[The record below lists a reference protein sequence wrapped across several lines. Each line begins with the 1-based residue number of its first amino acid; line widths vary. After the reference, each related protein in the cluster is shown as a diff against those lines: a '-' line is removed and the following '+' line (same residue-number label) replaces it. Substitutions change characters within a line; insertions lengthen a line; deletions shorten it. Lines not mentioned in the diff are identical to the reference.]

1 MPRESQDFSRRARLR
16 EKMDEPCSR
25 EEMRACLEDLA
36 RLNRWFLATRPVLAW
51 LGRLDLAGRGRRVT
65 LLDVG
70 CGYGDT
76 LRRIGRWAEARAI
89 PMDLTGID
97 LNPDAVAIATEAS
110 GPASAIR
117 WVACDVFAYK
127 PPAPFDLIV
136 SSLFTHHLDD
146 EELIRFVGWMEARAG
161 FGWCINDLC
170 RAPIPY
176 YLLRAFA
183 RVAGLHAFVQHD
195 GPVSIA
201 RAFRPQDWRRIC
213 AEAGLKE
220 RDVIIRAYTPARLC
234 VMRRKA

>member
-1 MPRESQDFSRRARLR
+1 MPRERMDFSRRARLR
-16 EKMDEPCSR
+16 EKLDGPCSR
-25 EEMRACLEDLA
+25 EELRVCLEDLA
-36 RLNRWFLATRPVLAW
+36 RLNRWFLATRPVFAW
-51 LGRLDLAGRGRRVT
+51 LGQLDLAGQGRRVT

-76 LRRIGRWAEARAI
+76 LRRIGIWAAAHAI

-110 GPASAIR
+110 CPASTIR
-117 WVACDVFAYK
+117 WVASDVFAYK

-146 EELIRFVGWMEARAG
+146 RELIRFVGWMDASAG
-161 FGWCINDLC
+161 LGWCINDLC
-170 RAPIPY
+170 RAPVPY

-183 RVAGLHAFVQHD
+183 RVAGLHPFVRHD

-201 RAFRPQDWRRIC
+201 RAFRPEDWRRIC
-213 AEAGLKE
+213 ADAGLKE
-220 RDVIIRAYTPARLC
+220 RDVVIRAYTPARLC
-234 VMRRKA
+234 VMRRKT

>member
-1 MPRESQDFSRRARLR
+1 MPRESQDFSRRARLG

-25 EEMRACLEDLA
+25 EELRACLEDLA
-36 RLNRWFLATRPVLAW
+36 RLNRWFLATRPVFAW
-51 LGRLDLAGRGRRVT
+51 LGQLDLAGRGRRVT

-70 CGYGDT
+70 CGFGDT
-76 LRRIGRWAEARAI
+76 LRRIGKWAEARAI

-97 LNPDAVAIATEAS
+97 LNPDAEAIATEAS

-117 WVACDVFAYK
+117 WVACNVFAYE

-146 EELIRFVGWMEARAG
+146 QELIRFVDWMEARAG
-161 FGWCINDLC
+161 LGWCINDLY
-170 RAPIPY
+170 RAPLPY
-176 YLLRAFA
+176 YLLRVFA
-183 RVAGLHAFVQHD
+183 RVAGLHAFVQYD

-201 RAFRPQDWRRIC
+201 RAFRPEDWRRIC

-220 RDVIIRAYTPARLC
+220 RDVIIRPYTPARLC